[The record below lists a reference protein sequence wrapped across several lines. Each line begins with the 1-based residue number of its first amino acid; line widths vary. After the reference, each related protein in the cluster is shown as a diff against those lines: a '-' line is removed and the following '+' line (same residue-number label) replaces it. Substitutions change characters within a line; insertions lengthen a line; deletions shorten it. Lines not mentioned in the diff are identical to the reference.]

1 MVVFG
6 ATGFTG
12 GLACEY
18 LARHAPEG
26 TRWAIAG
33 RDERKLSAVREALGA
48 LRCPPSEVRVVDA
61 GDPRSLRAMAESTR
75 VVLTTVGPFAEHGIP
90 VVEAAVEGGADYV
103 DITGEPSF
111 VNEVIARFDDR
122 ARDRGVR
129 IVNCCGFDSI
139 PHDLG
144 ALYTAQQLPR
154 GARMTIEA
162 YVRSR
167 GTFSGGT
174 WHSAIGAMAGMR
186 RGARPKRERRP
197 PTSDRKVRGMTRRI
211 RWSQEVGAWAV
222 PLPTIDPEVV
232 LRSAR
237 ELDVFGPD
245 FRYGHFARVRTLRTA
260 VAGVAGV
267 GALAVLAQT
276 KPTRE
281 LLKRVRKQGEGP
293 SAEQRSKSWFEVTF
307 VGEDASHRVIT
318 TVSGGDPGYDETAK
332 MVSESALCLAHDRAT
347 LPERAGVLT
356 TAVAMGD
363 RLRERLMK
371 AGIRFQVKD
380 RV

>member
-1 MVVFG
+1 MVFG

-12 GLACEY
+12 GLASEY

-33 RDERKLSAVREALGA
+33 RDERKLQAVRERLAS
-48 LRCPPSEVRVVDA
+48 LRCPPSEVRVADV
-61 GDPRSLRAMAESTR
+61 GDPRSLRAITESTR
-75 VVLTTVGPFAEHGIP
+75 VVLTTVGPFAEHGMP
-90 VVEAAVEGGADYV
+90 VVEAAVDGGADYV
-103 DITGEPSF
+103 DITGEPAF
-111 VNEVIARFDDR
+111 VNGVIARLDER
-122 ARDRGVR
+122 ARERGVR

-154 GARMTIEA
+154 GAPMTIEA

-174 WHSAIGAMAGMR
+174 WHSALGAMAGMR
-186 RGARPKRERRP
+186 DRPERGARRKT
-197 PTSDRKVRGMTRRI
+197 PTGDRKVRGMPKRI
-211 RWSQEVGAWAV
+211 RWSQEIGAWAV

-260 VAGVAGV
+260 VAGVAGA
-267 GALAVLAQT
+267 GAVLALAQV
-276 KPTRE
+276 KPTRA
-281 LLKRVRKQGEGP
+281 LLEKVRKRGEGP

-307 VGEDASHRVIT
+307 VGEAASHRVIT

-332 MVSESALCLAHDRAT
+332 MVSESALCLAHDRAS
-347 LPERAGVLT
+347 LPARAGVLT

-363 RLRERLMK
+363 RLRERLQH
-371 AGIRFQVKD
+371 AGIRFQVKE
-380 RV
+380 RL

>member
-33 RDERKLSAVREALGA
+33 RDERKLYAVRERLEG
-48 LRCPPSEVRVVDA
+48 LRCPPTEVRVVDVR
-61 GDPRSLRAMAESTR
+61 DPRSLREMAESTR
-75 VVLTTVGPFAEHGIP
+75 VVLTTVGPYAEHGIP
-90 VVEAAVEGGADYV
+90 VVEAAVDGGADYV

-111 VNEVIARFDDR
+111 VNEVIARFDER
-122 ARDRGVR
+122 ARDRGLR

-144 ALYTAQQLPR
+144 ALFTAQQLPR
-154 GARMTIEA
+154 GAPMTIEG

-186 RGARPKRERRP
+186 SGDRPKRVKRA
-197 PTSDRKVRGMTRRI
+197 PTGDRKVRGMTRRI
-211 RWSQEVGAWAV
+211 RWSREVGAWAV

-267 GALAVLAQT
+267 GVLAALAQT
-276 KPTRE
+276 GPTRE
-281 LLKRVRKQGEGP
+281 MLKRVRKQGEGP
-293 SAEQRSKSWFEVTF
+293 SAEQRAKSWFEVTF
-307 VGEDASHRVIT
+307 VGESASHRVIT

-332 MVSESALCLAHDRAT
+332 MVSESALCLAQDRAT
-347 LPERAGVLT
+347 LPQRAGVLT

-371 AGIRFQVKD
+371 AGMRFQVKE